1 MQVDL
6 PGGPRSGS
14 RSVSRTGS
22 RTLAPGQDVTVTVPA
37 TSANLGP
44 GFDSLGL
51 ALTLYDTVRVRTSAE
66 EGVFVEVAGEGAGN
80 VPLDSS
86 HLVVRTLLSTLAAAG
101 YSARGLHLS
110 AENAIP
116 HGRGLGSSASAIV
129 SGVLAANSLL
139 PAESR
144 LDAAGLLHSCSALE
158 GHPDNVAPALVGDLA
173 ISWEDDGVFR
183 SVRASVHPDV
193 VPVVAVPAVELSTE
207 SARGLLPATVAHRT
221 AAANAG
227 RAALLIHAL
236 TVDPSLLLEGTQDAL
251 HQEFRAPAML
261 PSARLLQSLRSAGF
275 AAVISGAGP
284 TVMCL
289 ADGEEAAL
297 EAEQAMTKHLQ
308 AAEYGENWRVLRL
321 GVERDGA
328 RVEGHQR

>member
-6 PGGPRSGS
+6 PGQLSGAMVLADQE
-14 RSVSRTGS
+14 VS
-22 RTLAPGQDVTVTVPA
+22 VTVPA

-51 ALTLYDTVRVRTSAE
+51 ALTLYDTVRVRTSDT
-66 EGVFVEVAGEGAGN
+66 GGIVVDVAGEGAGD
-80 VPLDSS
+80 VPLDTS
-86 HLVVRTLLSTLAAAG
+86 HLVVRTLLSTLRDAG
-101 YSARGLHLS
+101 YGVQGLHLS

-139 PAESR
+139 PAEAR
-144 LDAAGLLHSCSALE
+144 LDTAGLLHACSALE
-158 GHPDNVAPALVGDLA
+158 GHPDNVAPALAGDLA
-173 ISWEDDGVFR
+173 VSWETDGVFR
-183 SVRASVHPDV
+183 SARAAVHPRV
-193 VPVVAVPAVELSTE
+193 IPVVAIPDVELSTA

-236 TVDPSLLLEGTQDAL
+236 TVDPSLLLEGTRDAL

-261 PSARLLQSLRSAGF
+261 PSARLLQALRSAGF

-284 TVMCL
+284 TVLCL
-289 ADGEEAAL
+289 ADGDAAAR
-297 EAEQAMTKHLQ
+297 EAEQAMTEHLR
-308 AAEYGENWRVLRL
+308 AAGSGENWRVLRL

>member
-6 PGGPRSGS
+6 PGGPRSDS
-14 RSVSRTGS
+14 RTVSRV
-22 RTLAPGQDVTVTVPA
+22 LAPGQDVSVAVPA

-51 ALTLYDTVRVRTSAE
+51 ALTLYDTVRVRTSE
-66 EGVFVEVAGEGAGN
+66 DEGIFVEVAGEGAGN

-86 HLVVRTLLSTLAAAG
+86 HLVVRTLLSTLEAAG
-101 YSARGLHLS
+101 YRAQGLHLS

-129 SGVLAANSLL
+129 SGVLAANALL
-139 PAESR
+139 PADAR

-158 GHPDNVAPALVGDLA
+158 GHPDNVAPALAGDLA
-173 ISWEDDGVFR
+173 ISWETDGVFR
-183 SVRASVHPDV
+183 STRAAVHPDV
-193 VPVVAVPAVELSTE
+193 VPVVAVPSVELSTE

-236 TVDPSLLLEGTQDAL
+236 TVDPTLLLEGTWDGL
-251 HQEFRAPAML
+251 HQDFRAPAML
-261 PSARLLQSLRSAGF
+261 PSARLLQSLRTDGF

-289 ADGEEAAL
+289 ANGDAAAL
-297 EAEQAMTKHLQ
+297 EAEQAMTGHLN
-308 AAEYGENWRVLRL
+308 AAGTGANWRVLRL

-328 RVEGHQR
+328 RVEVHQR

>member
-1 MQVDL
+1 MQVA
-6 PGGPRSGS
+6 GGPR
-14 RSVSRTGS
+14 TAP
-22 RTLAPGQDVTVTVPA
+22 RTLAPGQDVTVSVPA

-51 ALTLYDTVRVRTSAE
+51 AVTLYDTVRVRTSE
-66 EGVFVEVAGEGAGN
+66 NEGIFVEVAGEGAGS

-86 HLVVRTLLSTLAAAG
+86 HLVVRTLLRTLNNAG
-101 YSARGLHLS
+101 YGIQGLHLS

-139 PAESR
+139 PAEAR

-158 GHPDNVAPALVGDLA
+158 GHPDNVAPALAGDLA
-173 ISWEDDGVFR
+173 ISWETDGVFR
-183 SVRASVHPDV
+183 SVRAAVHPSV
-193 VPVVAVPAVELSTE
+193 VPVVAIPDVELSTE

-236 TVDPSLLLEGTQDAL
+236 TADPSLLLEGTRDAL
-251 HQEFRAPAML
+251 HQDFRAPAML
-261 PSARLLQSLRSAGF
+261 PSARLLQSLRSDGF

-284 TVMCL
+284 TVLCL
-289 ADGEEAAL
+289 ADGEDAARD
-297 EAEQAMTKHLQ
+297 AEQAMTEQLQ
-308 AAEYGENWRVLRL
+308 VAGSAENWRVLRL